1 MTSTSTW
8 RRRGCVIAGTL
19 AAILVALTA
28 VVGPAAADSFDP
40 QRRDAEARAAQAA
53 QAAQAIAASI
63 DGLNS
68 QLAQAVQDLQGT
80 QTRLPLAQAE
90 LASAQQDLER
100 SQREALL
107 VAVRLQDA
115 QTREASITT
124 TLAADDARG
133 AQVRTAVGQVA
144 RRAYKGETAATGLA
158 VVMGAQS
165 AQDLV
170 DQYNL
175 VASALRTQTKALG
188 DFQQSQ
194 AADRNGQ
201 LRLTAVKEKVVALK
215 AEADQNVVAAAAA
228 TTAAAARQTE
238 IENLIAA
245 QASKQSAIAGMKAQA
260 EVEQAKIDA
269 QRAVIAAELAGILA
283 KQRAAQAAAQAAAR
297 ATRARRPAPVAA
309 SCTPGTAGGGP
320 AGSPSA
326 SLPTRIGPYQ
336 GDQIINAAQ
345 IIIAGND
352 LGVDVRGQAV
362 AVMTAI
368 GESTLTNINYG
379 DTAGP
384 DSRGLF
390 QQRANGAWGSYADRM
405 DPRTAASSFFRALLR
420 VGGWESMSP
429 TLAAHAVQSNADANY
444 YTPYW
449 NNAVLIVGTL
459 GGDPSL
465 SCR

>member
-19 AAILVALTA
+19 AAIMVALTA
-28 VVGPAAADSFDP
+28 VAGPAVADSFDP

-53 QAAQAIAASI
+53 QAARTIAASI

-194 AADRNGQ
+194 AADRSGQ

-228 TTAAAARQTE
+228 KTAAAARQTE

-245 QASKQSAIAGMKAQA
+245 QASKQNAIAGMKAQA

-297 ATRARRPAPVAA
+297 ATRSRRPAPGAA
-309 SCTPGTAGGGP
+309 SCTLGTAGAPGG
-320 AGSPSA
+320 

-429 TLAAHAVQSNADANY
+429 TLAAHAVQGNADANY
-444 YTPYW
+444 YAPYW